1 MSRVKIVTDTAQD
14 FTPGFL
20 MDKGISVVP
29 LTVHFGDDSFLDGFE
44 LGGKAFYDKL
54 RQSPHHP
61 STSQPSPAAF
71 HEVFSRETEDGS
83 AVVAITLSSGLSGTF
98 QSAVIARAEL
108 PDRKIFLVDSKQ
120 ASGGQGLLVLAAK
133 RMADEGKSASYIVD
147 AVSHMSSEIVTIF
160 SVDTLDYLA
169 RNGRIGKAQHLLGSM
184 LNMKPILGLDKDGV
198 VAAVD
203 RVRGKGKVIP
213 RILEL
218 VSERIPKGSLVDAV
232 FVHADATEE
241 LSKLKKSVNEFY
253 QVREGYETEIGAIIG
268 AHTGPGTL
276 ATFVVPVSKQ
286 SCS

>member
-14 FTPGFL
+14 FTPDCL
-20 MDKGISVVP
+20 MDKGINVVP

-44 LGGKAFYDKL
+44 LRGKAFYDKL

-83 AVVAITLSSGLSGTF
+83 TVVAITLSSGLSGTF
-98 QSAVIARAEL
+98 QSAVIAKAEL
-108 PDRKIFLVDSKQ
+108 PDREIFLVDSQQ
-120 ASGGQGLLVLAAK
+120 ASGGQGLLVLAAQE
-133 RMADEGKSASYIVD
+133 MADAGKPASYIIDEVTR
-147 AVSHMSSEIVTIF
+147 MSSEMVTIF

-184 LNMKPILGLDKDGV
+184 LNMKPILRLDKDGV
-198 VAAVD
+198 VTAVD

-218 VSERIPKGSLVDAV
+218 IHEKIREGSLVDAV
-232 FVHADATEE
+232 FVHADAPEE
-241 LSKLKKSVNEFY
+241 LRKLTESVSGAF
-253 QVREGYETEIGAIIG
+253 RIRKCYETEIGAIIG
-268 AHTGPGTL
+268 THTGPGTL
-276 ATFVVPVSKQ
+276 AAFVVPAEK
-286 SCS
+286 